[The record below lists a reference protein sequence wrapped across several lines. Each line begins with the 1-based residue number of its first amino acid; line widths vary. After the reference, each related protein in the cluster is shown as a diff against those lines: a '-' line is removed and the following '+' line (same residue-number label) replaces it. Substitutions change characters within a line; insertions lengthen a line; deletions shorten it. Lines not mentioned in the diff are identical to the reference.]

1 MTTTVAGTIW
11 KNVYSGAEGE
21 GRAATRASPNGRS
34 ARVYDSLRTM
44 F

>member
-21 GRAATRASPNGRS
+21 GRATTRASPNG
-34 ARVYDSLRTM
+34 RVYDSLRTM